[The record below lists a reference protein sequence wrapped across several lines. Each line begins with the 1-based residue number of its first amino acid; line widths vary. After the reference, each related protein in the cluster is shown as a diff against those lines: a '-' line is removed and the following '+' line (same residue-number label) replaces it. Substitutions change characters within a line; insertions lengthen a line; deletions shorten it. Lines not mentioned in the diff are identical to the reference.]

1 MIATITYRPD
11 AQKTP
16 GLFDII
22 LTKEV
27 LVDICQRV
35 TGQSHYRLLK
45 DKSSYNRG
53 RLVYVEYDSCIY
65 YVSLS
70 EVNIG
75 GRNSSLQSV
84 PTAINMF
91 YADIRPNKQLC
102 YYFMPHNG
110 NAFTDYHLFIYRLM
124 MTAGVRFLNIDAY
137 YHEPLQAYHDVDDLI
152 IDRRDNQ
159 TGNSSNNSSYVSK
172 SDNKIQIYAKTFG
185 ASKYESTLLVVAV
198 SHIANG
204 VPIELFNICEQTLTQ
219 LPKASINTI
228 NQLSNVSVFYTSLFL
243 DKHQSADES
252 DRAKLRS
259 ASYVYNLYNRIGY
272 KRCALCGCE
281 IPELIQ
287 GAHIWGVSQIS
298 QEASMDDE
306 AKFKHAVDGNNG
318 LWLCQNHHKL
328 FDSNIL
334 MLDSNG
340 KLRIKDGL
348 VAKDIAFIR
357 DTTFTTSLDD
367 SILTKEFKWYI
378 SKRNENVDIQH
389 SHELVI

>member
-1 MIATITYRPD
+1 M
-11 AQKTP
+11 
-16 GLFDII
+16 
-22 LTKEV
+22 
-27 LVDICQRV
+27 
-35 TGQSHYRLLK
+35 
-45 DKSSYNRG
+45 
-53 RLVYVEYDSCIY
+53 
-65 YVSLS
+65 
-70 EVNIG
+70 
-75 GRNSSLQSV
+75 
-84 PTAINMF
+84 
-91 YADIRPNKQLC
+91 
-102 YYFMPHNG
+102 
-110 NAFTDYHLFIYRLM
+110 
-124 MTAGVRFLNIDAY
+124 
-137 YHEPLQAYHDVDDLI
+137 
-152 IDRRDNQ
+152 
-159 TGNSSNNSSYVSK
+159 
-172 SDNKIQIYAKTFG
+172 
-185 ASKYESTLLVVAV
+185 
-198 SHIANG
+198 
-204 VPIELFNICEQTLTQ
+204 
-219 LPKASINTI
+219 
-228 NQLSNVSVFYTSLFL
+228 
-243 DKHQSADES
+243 
-252 DRAKLRS
+252 
-259 ASYVYNLYNRIGY
+259 NLYNRIGY

-281 IPELIQ
+281 ILELIQ